1 MRMIGYLGG
10 DANTLVVRRAVEGD
24 VRVAI
29 EFEDHNMMIA
39 IIVFQSG
46 EIAMGKTKI
55 RGSQDVLDDLVYVGQ
70 VEEDED
76 GKLDVDFFDKTTWL
90 KHPSPVVEFTRLHV
104 VGDNDD

>member
-10 DANTLVVRRAVEGD
+10 DANTLVARKAEDND

-46 EIAMGKTKI
+46 EIAMGKTSI
-55 RGSQDVLDDLVYVGQ
+55 RGSQDILDDLVYVGQ
-70 VEEDED
+70 VEEDDD

-90 KHPSPVVEFTRLHV
+90 KHDTPVVEFTRLHV
-104 VGDNDD
+104 VGDNND